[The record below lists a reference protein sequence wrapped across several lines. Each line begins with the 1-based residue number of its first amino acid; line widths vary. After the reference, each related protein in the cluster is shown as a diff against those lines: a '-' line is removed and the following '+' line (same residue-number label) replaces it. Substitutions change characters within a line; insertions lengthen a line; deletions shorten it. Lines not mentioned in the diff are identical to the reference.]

1 MFQFL
6 TSMLQTLVQPNI
18 LQETWLQ
25 LKLYVNSHTLRIY
38 DSNTLL
44 LPVDRPPRQKLNRE
58 IQELITVLNQMD
70 PRDIYRTFH
79 SITHKIKTF

>member
-6 TSMLQTLVQPNI
+6 TSMPQTLVQTNI

-25 LKLYVNSHTLRIY
+25 LKLWINHHRLIIY
-38 DSNTLL
+38 DSNALL
-44 LPVDRPPRQKLNRE
+44 LPVDRPPRQKINRE
-58 IQELITVLNQMD
+58 IQELIAVVNQMD

-79 SITHKIKTF
+79 SITHKI